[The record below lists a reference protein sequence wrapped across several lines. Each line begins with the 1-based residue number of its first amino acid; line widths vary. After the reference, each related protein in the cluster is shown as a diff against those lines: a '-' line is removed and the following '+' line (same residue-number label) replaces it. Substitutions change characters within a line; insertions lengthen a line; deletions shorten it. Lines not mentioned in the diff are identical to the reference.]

1 MYNATKQYT
10 ANTYCVLKTQMQVCP
25 GQKEKLCKHKP
36 LGGVFPQLPNFRDCF
51 YSSIETQI
59 TFYFFKKIM

>member
-36 LGGVFPQLPNFRDCF
+36 LGECF
-51 YSSIETQI
+51 HSFQTFVTVSIAQ
-59 TFYFFKKIM
+59 